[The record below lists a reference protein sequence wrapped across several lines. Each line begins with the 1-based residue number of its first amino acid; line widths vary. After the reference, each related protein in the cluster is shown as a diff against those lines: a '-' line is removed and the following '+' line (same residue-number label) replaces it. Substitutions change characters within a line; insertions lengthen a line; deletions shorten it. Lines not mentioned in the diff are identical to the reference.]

1 MEMGRV
7 GMRSKGGIGVG
18 TFFGTAFFG
27 AGGVVEI
34 EEDDVELVELVD
46 EGGRGGC
53 CAMMLGM
60 RRARNRRECSLQ
72 STLSRLDVGAKPH
85 GARTKNVKKEEGK
98 ITCGLSRKS
107 STRSCMVSQG
117 EVQGHT

>member
-7 GMRSKGGIGVG
+7 GMRSRGGVGVG

-34 EEDDVELVELVD
+34 EEDDAELVELVD

-53 CAMMLGM
+53 CAMMLGL
-60 RRARNRRECSLQ
+60 RRPRNRWECSML
-72 STLSRLDVGAKPH
+72 STLSRLHVGAKSH
-85 GARTKNVKKEEGK
+85 GARKTKKE
-98 ITCGLSRKS
+98 
-107 STRSCMVSQG
+107 MM
-117 EVQGHT
+117 